1 MRVSNESTSVSKQVV
16 HSAEEDKKES
26 LKQNHISGVCV
37 HVNQLQRADEPVQEP
52 QCNSKQ

>member
-52 QCNSKQ
+52 QCNCKY